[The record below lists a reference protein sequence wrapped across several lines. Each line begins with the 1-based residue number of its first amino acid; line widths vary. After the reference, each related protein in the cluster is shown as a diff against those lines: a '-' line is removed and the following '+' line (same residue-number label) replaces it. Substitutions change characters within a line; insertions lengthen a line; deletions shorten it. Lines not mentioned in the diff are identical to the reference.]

1 MNNLCIIKIVI
12 TFFDNHPWILSFL
25 GVIISARIAIYVMSK
40 NYNDADKRE
49 DRRKK
54 DNDDIE
60 MMRAQFRIRDV
71 IKSSETLM
79 YFLMF
84 DINDDNSLLDPKI
97 ISDLKESTN
106 NFNEQL
112 KSNKEAKIYNVEL
125 YRELIDIT
133 SKMIDEVE
141 FFRRELCTNK
151 YIKSNDASGYL
162 KNIIEVGKGYLKQ
175 KELFKSDDELK
186 M

>member
-1 MNNLCIIKIVI
+1 MFECIERLVNII
-12 TFFDNHPWILSFL
+12 DLHPWIANLIGILLSAIVAI
-25 GVIISARIAIYVMSK
+25 GVMRK
-40 NYNDADKRE
+40 NHQDADKRE
-49 DRRKK
+49 DKRKK
-54 DNDDIE
+54 NNDDIE

-71 IKSSETLM
+71 VKSCETLM

-84 DINDDNSLLDPKI
+84 DVNNDNSLLNPKI
-97 ISDLKESTN
+97 ISGLKESTN
-106 NFNEQL
+106 NFNQQL

-141 FFRRELCTNK
+141 IFRRGLCTNK

>member
-12 TFFDNHPWILSFL
+12 TFFDNHPWISNFL
-25 GVIISARIAIYVMSK
+25 GIIISAIIAIVVMK
-40 NYNDADKRE
+40 NNHQDADKRE
-49 DRRKK
+49 DKRKK

-60 MMRAQFRIRDV
+60 MMRAQLRIRDV
-71 IKSSETLM
+71 VKSSETLM

-84 DINDDNSLLDPKI
+84 DVNNDNSLLNPKI

-106 NFNEQL
+106 NFNQQL

-125 YRELIDIT
+125 FRELIDIT
-133 SKMIDEVE
+133 SKMIDDVE
-141 FFRRELCTNK
+141 FFRRELYTNK

-175 KELFKSDDELK
+175 KELY
-186 M
+186 